1 MLRFCDD
8 LRAVAYIATSG
19 RHELGSH
26 VRGRNRWSR
35 AAIRVMA
42 SAAIAASV
50 VAPGPSAAQEPSAEQ
65 QRDAVRDQAVAV
77 AAEIDVLGAQDAE
90 IQAVLADLQVQV
102 AGQQVVVAQATDA
115 QASADAAV
123 AASAEQIAAVEAET
137 VALNAAIDQMIV
149 DAYLHPPMDHAL
161 DAFKADTVSDA
172 AFKNGIVDIQSAE
185 DAATLTRLGE
195 AEDELTVQKAQQEG
209 LAAEAAQAKG
219 EADAAMADLDTV
231 VAAQNQ
237 LATEVQS
244 RLDAKNAEAVAL
256 AASDAALSQQIQAE
270 QAALAAA
277 LSSSR
282 QTGLGASPGGL
293 ATVSCPSGGS
303 ITVAG
308 SIAGDLQALLDA
320 SSADGVQLCGGGYRD
335 PSAQIALRREHCG
348 TSDYAIYEMPSSQCS
363 PPTARPGSSMHEQGL
378 AVDFTCNG
386 GGTVSSGSACFRWLS
401 ANAAS
406 YGLYNLPSEPWHWS
420 TNGN

>member
-1 MLRFCDD
+1 
-8 LRAVAYIATSG
+8 
-19 RHELGSH
+19 
-26 VRGRNRWSR
+26 
-35 AAIRVMA
+35 MA

-50 VAPGPSAAQEPSAEQ
+50 VAPGPSAAQEPSAEE
-65 QRDAVRDQAVAV
+65 QRDTVRDQAVAV
-77 AAEIDVLGAQDAE
+77 AAEIDVLDAQDAE

-123 AASAEQIAAVEAET
+123 AASAEQIAALEAET

-149 DAYLHPPMDHAL
+149 DAYLHPPMDHTL

-277 LSSSR
+277 LASSR
-282 QTGLGASPGGL
+282 QTGRGQRPRAGWRPCRVPAAGPSPWRGRSP
-293 ATVSCPSGGS
+293 ATSRRCSTRRRP
-303 ITVAG
+303 T
-308 SIAGDLQALLDA
+308 A
-320 SSADGVQLCGGGYRD
+320 SSCAV
-335 PSAQIALRREHCG
+335 AA
-348 TSDYAIYEMPSSQCS
+348 TAI
-363 PPTARPGSSMHEQGL
+363 PPTRSRCDGSTAAPRITPSTRCRRRSAARRPPGRDRRCTNRAWPWTSP
-378 AVDFTCNG
+378 AT
-386 GGTVSSGSACFRWLS
+386 
-401 ANAAS
+401 AAAR
-406 YGLYNLPSEPWHWS
+406 
-420 TNGN
+420 